1 MKDGRLVFEGSEAEL
16 QGASDEYVK
25 KFRGISV
32 S

>member
-16 QGASDEYVK
+16 QATTDEYVK